1 MGVAIYYII
10 LAAVIVLGRLMP
22 QSGKKK
28 KNYII
33 LMAALHAFVSGFR
46 YKLLTGDLQKYAYTF
61 LTVKDKDWFSEDV
74 FSEGRNF
81 LFMWFLKAVNQITD
95 GNFQIVLIIIAVFIE
110 LAVAI
115 VVFKHSP
122 SPWISYLIWNCF
134 GFYSFGFSALK
145 QSFAMGFILL
155 AFSAIMEKKPVKFI
169 IFVVIAGFIHF
180 PAIIFLPA
188 YIIASRKITYKNA
201 IIYIVIAI
209 LIFALRNDIV
219 ELSSDFYYE
228 DKNFVSSGRISGRFL
243 MLCLIIIAGV
253 FIKGV
258 DGIKFSTVLSI
269 VAIGTIIQLFSSF
282 DNVFTRLADYY
293 LQMLIV
299 FIPMIFTDFED
310 EKYDDSSVSY
320 KLFLSKKQKKLL
332 TICLVLLSVAFY
344 YFTVLSVKTISVDD
358 YLNFKFSWEV
368 SDDLWDEAVRNIQL
382 NSETSGD

>member
-122 SPWISYLIWNCF
+122 SPWLSYLIWNCF

-201 IIYIVIAI
+201 IIYIVISI

>member
-61 LTVKDKDWFSEDV
+61 LAVKGKGWFSEDV
-74 FSEGRNF
+74 FSDGRNF

-122 SPWISYLIWNCF
+122 SPWLSYLIWNCF

-310 EKYDDSSVSY
+310 DKYDDSSVSY

-332 TICLVLLSVAFY
+332 TICLVIISIAFY
-344 YFTVLSVKTISVDD
+344 YFTVLSVKMVSVDD
-358 YLNFKFSWEV
+358 YLSYKFSWEV

>member
-61 LTVKDKDWFSEDV
+61 LAVKGKGWFSEDV
-74 FSEGRNF
+74 FSDGRNF

-122 SPWISYLIWNCF
+122 SPWLSYLIWNCF

>member
-10 LAAVIVLGRLMP
+10 LAAVIVFGRLMP
-22 QSGKKK
+22 QSGNKK

-33 LMAALHAFVSGFR
+33 FMAALHAFVSGFR

-122 SPWISYLIWNCF
+122 SPWLSYLIWNCF

-155 AFSAIMEKKPVKFI
+155 AFSAIMGKKPVRFI
-169 IFVVIAGFIHF
+169 VFVAVAGFIHF
-180 PAIIFLPA
+180 PAFIFLPA

-228 DKNFVSSGRISGRFL
+228 DKDFVFSGRIGGRFL

-332 TICLVLLSVAFY
+332 TICLVIISIAFY
-344 YFTVLSVKTISVDD
+344 YFTVLSVKMVSVDD
-358 YLNFKFSWEV
+358 YLSYKFSWEV

-382 NSETSGD
+382 NSETNGD

>member
-10 LAAVIVLGRLMP
+10 LAAVIVLGRLMR

-122 SPWISYLIWNCF
+122 SPWLSYLIWNCF

-368 SDDLWDEAVRNIQL
+368 SDDLWDEAVRSIQL

>member
-22 QSGKKK
+22 QTGKKK

-61 LTVKDKDWFSEDV
+61 LTVKDKGWFSDDV

-122 SPWISYLIWNCF
+122 SPWLSYLIWNCF

-155 AFSAIMEKKPVKFI
+155 AFSAIMEKKPVRFI
-169 IFVVIAGFIHF
+169 VFVGVAGFIHF
-180 PAIIFLPA
+180 PAFIFLPA

-228 DKNFVSSGRISGRFL
+228 DKDFVSSGRISGRFL
-243 MLCLIIIAGV
+243 MLCIILIAGA

-258 DGIKFSTVLSI
+258 DGKKFSTV
-269 VAIGTIIQLFSSF
+269 VAVGTVIQLFSSF

-299 FIPMIFTDFED
+299 LIPMIFTDFED
-310 EKYDDSSVSY
+310 EKYDDSAASY
-320 KLFLSKKQKKLL
+320 KLFLNKKQKQLL
-332 TICLVLLSVAFY
+332 TICLVILSVAFY
-344 YFTVLSVKTISVDD
+344 YFTVLSVKIVSVDD

-368 SDDLWDEAVRNIQL
+368 SDDLWDEAVRNIKL

>member
-155 AFSAIMEKKPVKFI
+155 AFSAIMEKKPVRFI
-169 IFVVIAGFIHF
+169 VFVAVAGFIHF
-180 PAIIFLPA
+180 PAFIFLPA

-299 FIPMIFTDFED
+299 FISMIFTDFED

-368 SDDLWDEAVRNIQL
+368 SDDLWDEAVRSIQL

>member
-269 VAIGTIIQLFSSF
+269 VAIGTIIQIFSSF
-282 DNVFTRLADYY
+282 DNVFTRLADYN

>member
-22 QSGKKK
+22 QNGKKK

-33 LMAALHAFVSGFR
+33 LMATLHAFVSGFR

-122 SPWISYLIWNCF
+122 SPWLSYLIWNCF
-134 GFYSFGFSALK
+134 AFYSFGFSALK

-155 AFSAIMEKKPVKFI
+155 AFSAIMEKKPVRFI
-169 IFVVIAGFIHF
+169 VFVAVAGFIHF
-180 PAIIFLPA
+180 PAFIFLPA
-188 YIIASRKITYKNA
+188 YIIASRKITHKNA

-228 DKNFVSSGRISGRFL
+228 DKDFVSSGRIGGRFL
-243 MLCLIIIAGV
+243 MLCIILIAGA
-253 FIKGV
+253 FIKGI
-258 DGIKFSTVLSI
+258 DGKKFSTVLSI

-320 KLFLSKKQKKLL
+320 KLFLNKKQKQLL

>member
-122 SPWISYLIWNCF
+122 SPWLSYLIWNCF

-332 TICLVLLSVAFY
+332 TICLVIISIAFY
-344 YFTVLSVKTISVDD
+344 YFTVLSVKMVSVDD
-358 YLNFKFSWEV
+358 YLSYKFSWEV

>member
-368 SDDLWDEAVRNIQL
+368 SDDLWDEAVRSIQL

>member
-10 LAAVIVLGRLMP
+10 LAAVIVFGRLMP
-22 QSGKKK
+22 QSGEKK

-33 LMAALHAFVSGFR
+33 LMAALHAFISGFR
-46 YKLLTGDLQKYAYTF
+46 YKYLTGDLQKYAFTF
-61 LTVKDKDWFSEDV
+61 YKLNEKSWFDDTV
-74 FSEGRNF
+74 FSSGRNF
-81 LFMWFLKAVNQITD
+81 LFSWFLKAVNHLSNKD
-95 GNFQIVLIIIAVFIE
+95 FQVVLLIVAVVIE
-110 LAVAI
+110 IAVAI
-115 VVFKHSP
+115 VIYRHSP
-122 SPWISYLIWNCF
+122 SPWLSYLIWNCF

-155 AFSAIMEKKPVKFI
+155 AFSAIMEKKPVRFI
-169 IFVVIAGFIHF
+169 VFVAVAGFIHF
-180 PAIIFLPA
+180 PAFIFLPA

-228 DKNFVSSGRISGRFL
+228 DKDFVSSGRISGRFL
-243 MLCLIIIAGV
+243 MLCIILIAGA

-258 DGIKFSTVLSI
+258 DGKKFSTVISV
-269 VAIGTIIQLFSSF
+269 VAVGTVIQLFSSF

-299 FIPMIFTDFED
+299 LIPMIFTDFED
-310 EKYDDSSVSY
+310 EKYDDSAASY
-320 KLFLSKKQKKLL
+320 KLFLNKKQKQLL
-332 TICLVLLSVAFY
+332 TICLVILSVAFY
-344 YFTVLSVKTISVDD
+344 YFTVLSVKIVSVDD

-368 SDDLWDEAVRNIQL
+368 SDDLWDEAVRNIKL

>member
-22 QSGKKK
+22 QNGKKK

-33 LMAALHAFVSGFR
+33 LMAALHALVSGFR

-110 LAVAI
+110 MAVAI

-122 SPWISYLIWNCF
+122 SPWLSYLIWNCF

>member
-61 LTVKDKDWFSEDV
+61 LAVKGKGWFSEDV

-122 SPWISYLIWNCF
+122 SPWLSYLIWNCF

-155 AFSAIMEKKPVKFI
+155 AFSAIMEKKPFRFI
-169 IFVVIAGFIHF
+169 IFMVIAGFIHF
-180 PAIIFLPA
+180 PAFIFLPA

-209 LIFALRNDIV
+209 LIFILRNDIV

-258 DGIKFSTVLSI
+258 DGIKFSTALSI

-332 TICLVLLSVAFY
+332 TICLVIISIAFY
-344 YFTVLSVKTISVDD
+344 YFTVLSVKMVSVDD
-358 YLNFKFSWEV
+358 YLSYKFSWEV

>member
-122 SPWISYLIWNCF
+122 SPWLSYLIWNCF

-332 TICLVLLSVAFY
+332 TICLMLLSVAFY

-368 SDDLWDEAVRNIQL
+368 SDDLWDEAVRSIQL

>member
-282 DNVFTRLADYY
+282 DNVFTRLADYN

>member
-33 LMAALHAFVSGFR
+33 LMAALHAFVSGLR

>member
-10 LAAVIVLGRLMP
+10 LAAVIVFGRLMP
-22 QSGKKK
+22 QSGNKK

-122 SPWISYLIWNCF
+122 SPWLSYLIWNCF

-155 AFSAIMEKKPVKFI
+155 AFSAIMEKKPVRFI
-169 IFVVIAGFIHF
+169 VFVAVAGFIHF
-180 PAIIFLPA
+180 PAFIFLPA

-228 DKNFVSSGRISGRFL
+228 DKDFVFSGRIGGRFL

-253 FIKGV
+253 FIKGI

-332 TICLVLLSVAFY
+332 TICLVIISIAFY
-344 YFTVLSVKTISVDD
+344 YFTVLSVKMVSVDD
-358 YLNFKFSWEV
+358 YLSFKFSWEV